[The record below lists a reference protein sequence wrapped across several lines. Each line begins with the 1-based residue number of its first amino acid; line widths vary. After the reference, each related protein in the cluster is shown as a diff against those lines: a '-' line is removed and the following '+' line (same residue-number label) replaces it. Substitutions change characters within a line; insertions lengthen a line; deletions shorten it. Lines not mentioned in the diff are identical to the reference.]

1 MEGCNGIT
9 TRRWRNKWGLLHHCN
24 TTVAD
29 SCTNC
34 SSWCSNDKFMTW
46 CENSLHESTLGWA
59 HSTCPAGSPH
69 MNTATEPHGEEGGQ
83 DLGTEELGWGDD
95 EDILSS
101 AHDVYHRYRSSTT
114 CGRLQGEE
122 RSWRV
127 ASCCHLIPSQEK
139 NRQLTDAA
147 ALVKTQSIASICFL
161 GSDNSCFLLLSKI
174 WAMRGGKNHVYWLR
188 FVWNIKMS
196 I

>member
-1 MEGCNGIT
+1 MESQQDDEETSEASYI
-9 TRRWRNKWGLLHHCN
+9 
-24 TTVAD
+24 
-29 SCTNC
+29 
-34 SSWCSNDKFMTW
+34 
-46 CENSLHESTLGWA
+46 
-59 HSTCPAGSPH
+59 
-69 MNTATEPHGEEGGQ
+69 TATQPSPT
-83 DLGTEELGWGDD
+83 LAPTVV
-95 EDILSS
+95 
-101 AHDVYHRYRSSTT
+101 HDVQMTNSWRGVRIHSMNPHWAGHTPHAQLAVLTWTQQQSRTGRREGRTLALRSWDEGMTRIFWAQRMT
-114 CGRLQGEE
+114 FITDTGPAQHVAGCRVKRGDKRW
-122 RSWRV
+122 SWRV